1 MKDVYITRISKFLP
15 NAPVDN
21 ATMESR
27 LGVINGKASRAKS
40 IVLRN
45 NKIEQRFYAL
55 DEAGNPT
62 HTNAQL
68 AKEAVTH
75 LLDKDFTVNDI
86 ELLSFGTGS
95 ADQTL
100 PSHAAMVHGEIKGSN
115 MEINSPTGACCSGM
129 NALKYGY
136 MALKS
141 GDVENAVCGSSER
154 VSGWLRGD
162 IYADEIAHLKS
173 LEDNPILAFN
183 KDFLRWMLSD
193 GAGAALLENK
203 PTGSVNLKIEWMDGY
218 SFANELDACMFSGS
232 DKNEDGT
239 LTSWNEIPL
248 EEWTQKSIFALKQD
262 TRILGDNILVK
273 GVEGMVRSMKKHNVS
288 VDDIDYYLPH
298 ISSYYFKDRLYDEMK
313 NRGVEIPH
321 DKWFINL
328 NKVGNVGSVS
338 IYLMLEELM
347 SSGRLKKGQKIWLI
361 IPESARFSYF
371 NALLTVC

>member
-1 MKDVYITRISKFLP
+1 MKDVYITKISKFLP
-15 NAPVDN
+15 NEPVDN
-21 ATMESR
+21 ETMESR
-27 LGVINGKASRAKS
+27 LGVVNGKASRAKG

-55 DEAGNPT
+55 DAQGNPT

-68 AKEAVTH
+68 AKEAVVQ
-75 LLDKDFTVNDI
+75 LLDKDFTAQDI

-100 PSHAAMVHGEIKGSN
+100 PSHAAMVHGELKGSN

-129 NALKYGY
+129 NALKYGF
-136 MALKS
+136 MAVKS
-141 GDVENAVCGSSER
+141 GDVENAVCGASER

-162 IYADEIAHLKS
+162 IYEDEVEHLKT
-173 LEDNPILAFN
+173 LEENPMLAFN

-193 GAGAALLENK
+193 GAGAALLQNQ
-203 PTGSVNLKIEWMDGY
+203 PNGDLNFKIEWMDGY
-218 SFANELDACMFSGS
+218 SFANELDACMFSAS

-248 EEWTQKSIFALKQD
+248 EEWTQKSVFALKQD

-273 GVEGMVRSMKKHNVS
+273 GVESMVRSMKKHNVAL
-288 VDDIDYYLPH
+288 DDIDHYLPH
-298 ISSYYFKDRLYDEMK
+298 ISSYYFKQRLYDEMK
-313 NRGVEIPH
+313 SRDVEIPW

-338 IYLMLEELM
+338 IFLMLEELM
-347 SSGRLKKGQKIWLI
+347 ASGNIKKGQKIWLI